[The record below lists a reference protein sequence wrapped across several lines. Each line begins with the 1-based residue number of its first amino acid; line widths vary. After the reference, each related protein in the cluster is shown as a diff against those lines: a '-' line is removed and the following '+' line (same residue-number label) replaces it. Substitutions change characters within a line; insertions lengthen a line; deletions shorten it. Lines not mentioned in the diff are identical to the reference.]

1 VDAPDTRATD
11 SGSGLTE
18 GRDQDLNRLLSVVAR
33 GDEGAFARLYDQ
45 ISGPAYGLILRV
57 VRDAAQAEEVMQEV
71 MLEVWR
77 SATRFDRRKGSAA
90 SWVLTIAHRRA
101 VDRVRSATAA
111 ADRERRL
118 HEPPG
123 SADEVADLV
132 QAALDAELVRRC
144 LASLTE
150 VQREAI
156 TLAYYG
162 GYSYR
167 QVSEILG
174 VTLGTIKTR
183 IRDGLIRLRDCMG
196 VM

>member
-1 VDAPDTRATD
+1 MDAPDTRAAD

-18 GRDQDLNRLLSVVAR
+18 GRDQDLDWLLTIVAA
-33 GDEGAFARLYDQ
+33 GDEGAFARLYDEV
-45 ISGPAYGLILRV
+45 SGLAYGLILRV
-57 VRDAAQAEEVMQEV
+57 VRDATQSEEVMQEV

-101 VDRVRSATAA
+101 VDRVRSAAAA

-118 HEPPG
+118 HEPAG
-123 SADEVADLV
+123 SADEVAERV
-132 QAALDAELVRRC
+132 QAALDAELVRHC
-144 LASLTE
+144 LAGLTD

-156 TLAYYG
+156 MLAYYG
-162 GYSYR
+162 GYSYA

-196 VM
+196 

>member
-1 VDAPDTRATD
+1 M
-11 SGSGLTE
+11 LTI
-18 GRDQDLNRLLSVVAR
+18 VAS

-45 ISGPAYGLILRV
+45 ISGLAYGLILRV
-57 VRDAAQAEEVMQEV
+57 VRDSAQSEEVMQEV

-77 SATRFDRRKGSAA
+77 SATRFDRRRGSAA

-101 VDRVRSATAA
+101 VDRVRSAVAA
-111 ADRERRL
+111 SNRERRL
-118 HEPPG
+118 HEPAG
-123 SADEVADLV
+123 SADEVAERV
-132 QAALDAELVRRC
+132 QAQLDAELVRHC
-144 LASLTE
+144 LTGLTE

-167 QVSEILG
+167 QVSEMLG